1 MASLTQHQTTT
12 MADDNAPYELEGG
25 TEAYLR
31 NVKRMEEAWW
41 NQPGTDKTWVE
52 ETIRRFDEHYRM
64 AKLVPLSR
72 G

>member
-1 MASLTQHQTTT
+1 
-12 MADDNAPYELEGG
+12 MADDAAPYELEEG

-41 NQPGTDKTWVE
+41 NEPGTDKTWVE
-52 ETIRRFDEHYRM
+52 ETIRRSEEHRRK
-64 AKLVPLSR
+64 AILV